1 MNQDS
6 WLGCDTLQ
14 NQNLLSENFFLIVET
29 DFSVVRHT
37 VAFHW
42 CPAGGRLR
50 PPCVD
55 EFLSP
60 QLGGSAGLRWI
71 RSGSFLQ
78 PVQCYPE
85 RRTQPLCKSS
95 CPGLRLAA
103 SGLPAPDCPCEQV
116 MLTGQSF
123 SSSVLSC
130 FNQ

>member
-29 DFSVVRHT
+29 DFSVVRHV

-50 PPCVD
+50 PACVD

-60 QLGGSAGLRWI
+60 QLGGSAGLHWI
-71 RSGSFLQ
+71 GSRVI
-78 PVQCYPE
+78 P
-85 RRTQPLCKSS
+85 SA
-95 CPGLRLAA
+95 G
-103 SGLPAPDCPCEQV
+103 
-116 MLTGQSF
+116 
-123 SSSVLSC
+123 SVLPGEAHAAPLQKQLPRAAAGSQRLTC
-130 FNQ
+130 PRLPLRAGHANWSVVLKFSLVLF